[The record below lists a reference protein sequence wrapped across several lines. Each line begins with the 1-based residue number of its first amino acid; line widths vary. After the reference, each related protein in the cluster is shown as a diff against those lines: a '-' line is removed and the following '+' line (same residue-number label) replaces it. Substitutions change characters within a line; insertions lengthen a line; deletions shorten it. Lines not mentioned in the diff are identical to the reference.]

1 VQERCVRQRLL
12 LIGLT
17 LLLAIPLV
25 LLLRDF
31 TRDVLL
37 AEVMLFVWSLRVI
50 LGSLPQLPIWLL
62 FVILVFFIS
71 AVTLLGPRKP
81 EPEPPQIAGPCP
93 GQVGFLATRLRRVAK
108 GEYFRW
114 DLARYV
120 SGLVLDV
127 LAYRQR
133 TSAVRLRQR
142 LRVGDL
148 DVPPDIEAYLRVGQ
162 SPIYTLSANLASR
175 VKRLF
180 SPETWAPSIERDIE
194 KAIHYMED
202 QLEAHDD
209 YRDR

>member
-1 VQERCVRQRLL
+1 MRQRLL
-12 LIGLT
+12 LIGLI

-37 AEVMLFVWSLRVI
+37 AEVLLFVWSLRVI

-62 FVILVFFIS
+62 FVILVFFIA

-81 EPEPPQIAGPCP
+81 EPEAPQIGGPCP

-133 TSAVRLRQR
+133 TTAARLRHR

-148 DVPPDIEAYLRVGQ
+148 DVPPDIEAYLRAGQ

-202 QLEAHDD
+202 QLEAHHD
-209 YRDR
+209 YRDG